1 MLKKTLS
8 LTFLGLFGFSSTA
21 FADEECKNDPRLFT
35 VGHVISQIKAGQKV
49 KPIKMNASTFLNLT
63 EPVREGLGDN
73 IMVYNDECIPAQIY
87 GKKLALKVS
96 VPFEEL
102 LLAVEWAFIR
112 NDTKAVQALI
122 NQFRPTPKTT
132 AQIISMTGP
141 VIWSEKTQ
149 NAAFKF
155 GWLRAAPSIL
165 TTNDNEPKRKSAKCF
180 ELRAIPSVVEIFAK
194 LGGTASDSTLVSYT
208 PREYATMYQLLSTD
222 NQYPSTYSGEFTHPT
237 SGNSC
242 SVTNA
247 HSVLA
252 ALQITGIKM
261 TKNGSYTGRYY
272 TYENMKAWL
281 NKAYPKESKP
291 EVQ

>member
-35 VGHVISQIKAGQKV
+35 VGHVISQIKAGEKV

-87 GKKLALKVS
+87 GKKLASKVS

-112 NDTKAVQALI
+112 NDTKAVQTLI
-122 NQFRPTPKTT
+122 NQFRPTARTT
-132 AQIISMTGP
+132 ADILSMTGP
-141 VIWSEKTQ
+141 IGWSEKTL
-149 NAAFKF
+149 NTAFSF
-155 GWLRAAPSIL
+155 GWLRSA
-165 TTNDNEPKRKSAKCF
+165 PKRSFDQYTSNKAEAKCF
-180 ELRAIPSVVEIFAK
+180 ELRAIPSLVELFAK
-194 LGGTASDSTLVSYT
+194 LGGSTSDNILVSY
-208 PREYATMYQLLSTD
+208 RASASGATYQILSAE
-222 NQYPSTYSGEFTHPT
+222 NQYMNTSACEVTHPKT
-237 SGNSC
+237 LKSC
-242 SVTNA
+242 STTNVD
-247 HSVLA
+247 SVIGSM
-252 ALQITGIKM
+252 QSVGIR
-261 TKNGSYTGRYY
+261 TTNSGSKYDE
-272 TYENMKAWL
+272 YEKMKAWL